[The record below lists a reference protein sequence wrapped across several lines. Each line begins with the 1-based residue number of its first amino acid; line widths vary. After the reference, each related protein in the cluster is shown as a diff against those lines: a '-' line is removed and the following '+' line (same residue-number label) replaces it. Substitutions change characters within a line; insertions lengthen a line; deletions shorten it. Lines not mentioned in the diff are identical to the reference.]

1 MNRFEIERSQS
12 ETRQQIGDLLGLET
26 RDDTQE
32 NELRAATKK
41 LNQLETDFQAAL
53 ALDKENERKARA
65 AFDGEDKE
73 RNELRSKVKLGAYVE
88 SALEGRGAVT
98 GAELEFNQSQKI
110 PADRFPLELLAGAEK
125 RTNLET
131 RATTDAE
138 AGATQ
143 STWLDRLFA
152 DTSAMYLGVTF
163 QDVMPGISAHPVT
176 SAGASAAQRGRTDAA
191 ADSSWKVDVKE
202 IKSTRNSVRAVFS
215 EQDSYRLPGLEA
227 ALQRDLAMA
236 LTEGIDRIIFV
247 GDTAAGEDASDIA
260 GFNGITAAA
269 TGLVERTLKQADKVK
284 APNTLATFA
293 AAIDGKHAS
302 SMSDLRVVASVG
314 ANTLWLSQIAAAAA
328 DTKTVAQF
336 LKENGLMWMTRG
348 DLETATDNGDFGAYV
363 AGSRGIEGAA
373 VAAVWASAQ
382 LVRDPYSNSAKGEIA
397 LTLNTYWGFDVVR
410 PSHFSRLKFVN

>member
-53 ALDKENERKARA
+53 ALDLENERKARA
-65 AFDGEDKE
+65 AFDGENREQD
-73 RNELRSKVKLGAYVE
+73 ELRSKVKLGAYVE
-88 SALEGRGAVT
+88 SALEQRGAVT
-98 GAELEFNQSQKI
+98 GAELEFNQSLKI

-163 QDVMPGISAHPVT
+163 QDVAPGVSAHPVT

-227 ALQRDLAMA
+227 SLQRDLAMA

-247 GDTAAGEDASDIA
+247 GDTAAGENASDIA
-260 GFNGITAAA
+260 GFNGIAVA

-348 DLETATDNGDFGAYV
+348 DLETATASGDFGAYI
-363 AGSRGIEGAA
+363 AGGRGIEGAA
-373 VAAVWASAQ
+373 VAAIWASGQ
-382 LVRDPYSNSAKGEIA
+382 LVRDPYTNSAKGEIA
-397 LTLNTYWGFDVVR
+397 LTLNTYWGFEVVR
-410 PSHFSRLKFVN
+410 ASHFSRLKFVA

>member
-1 MNRFEIERSQS
+1 MNRIEIERSMS
-12 ETRQQIGDLLGLET
+12 ETRQTIGDLLGAEN

-32 NELRAATKK
+32 NELRSATRK

-53 ALDKENERKARA
+53 ALDLEKARKARA

-73 RNELRSKVKLGAYVE
+73 RNELRSKVKIGAYVE
-88 SALEGRGAVT
+88 SALEQRGAVT
-98 GAELEFNQSQKI
+98 GAELEFNQSMKI

-125 RTNLET
+125 RSNLET

-138 AGATQ
+138 AGAMQ

-163 QDVMPGISAHPVT
+163 QDVAAGISAHPVT
-176 SAGASAAQRGRTDAA
+176 SAGASSAQRGRADVTV
-191 ADSSWKVDVKE
+191 DSSWKVDVKE
-202 IKSTRNSVRAVFS
+202 IKPTRNSVRAVFS

-247 GDTAAGEDASDIA
+247 GDADATEAGSDIT
-260 GFNGITAAA
+260 GFNGIAVA
-269 TGLVERTLKQADKVK
+269 TGLTERTLKQADKVK

-348 DLETATDNGDFGAYV
+348 DLDTATASGDFGAYI
-363 AGSRGIEGAA
+363 AGGRGIAGAA
-373 VAAVWASAQ
+373 VAALWASGQ
-382 LVRDPYSNSAKGEIA
+382 LVRDPYSSANKGEIA
-397 LTLNTYWGFDVVR
+397 LTLNTYWGFEVVR
-410 PSHFSRLKFVN
+410 PSHFSRLKFGA